1 MINPE
6 LERRYADCTVL
17 VEEWGAFFDLVNRAL
32 KSNEAI
38 QPQVEQQFLAVKA
51 RIAMLHDSFMESL
64 KHDKPTGNKMLEIV
78 NRSITLKS
86 VRKASEPEQKKT
98 ESEWHECF
106 LLLNETVSALDEE
119 RARIANINEWAWRLG
134 KVQTTIFVHAKAI
147 LNSIFFKIFAT
158 IAVIIFVLVG
168 IQAFGIYDYDKLR
181 DVRQLR
187 GISTLYLKTM
197 RAMGLD
203 MAFIDLKAA
212 KDRLKAPT
220 GLDMASDGGDF
231 SKERAADVIAGYNN
245 YNNPEL
251 REALLAANEYDR
263 MTFNPAGDNFKRAQ
277 AYLFWY
283 RKSSDMRRAA
293 LYARTN
299 TPSNFL
305 VETRGNVLVLINSQ
319 DAELASRV
327 RLEAVRKM

>member
-1 MINPE
+1 
-6 LERRYADCTVL
+6 
-17 VEEWGAFFDLVNRAL
+17 
-32 KSNEAI
+32 
-38 QPQVEQQFLAVKA
+38 
-51 RIAMLHDSFMESL
+51 
-64 KHDKPTGNKMLEIV
+64 
-78 NRSITLKS
+78 
-86 VRKASEPEQKKT
+86 
-98 ESEWHECF
+98 
-106 LLLNETVSALDEE
+106 
-119 RARIANINEWAWRLG
+119 
-134 KVQTTIFVHAKAI
+134 
-147 LNSIFFKIFAT
+147 
-158 IAVIIFVLVG
+158 
-168 IQAFGIYDYDKLR
+168 
-181 DVRQLR
+181 
-187 GISTLYLKTM
+187 M
-197 RAMGLD
+197 RAVGLD